1 MSNSINVTTSPTFDS
16 NWGSFSLPTS
26 KTGGLSE
33 DQEGLLQQKDAKSSP
48 LDFSPSTVFAV
59 NDLNGVFRVS
69 GETQQLTKGQKEIKN
84 KPFRTPSFMTDD
96 ELSTFSED
104 DDDDDDDDMNK
115 NSSTRLFSRRPQSIF
130 RSSGIKRSYEC
141 LSDAEGSCSSPG
153 VSRANPISCSEDS
166 SEGIYSS
173 PQRCISLSTS
183 TKRPRHGRASCP
195 SPLFVTDSLSY
206 RLSCGGR
213 GRMFSFSSED
223 LRHPLAF
230 DPSVASSD
238 VFSKS
243 D

>member
-1 MSNSINVTTSPTFDS
+1 MAFDRPIEADLADDH
-16 NWGSFSLPTS
+16 G
-26 KTGGLSE
+26 
-33 DQEGLLQQKDAKSSP
+33 EGLLSSILRATVWLLGGDQSQQNEKHNGLEK
-48 LDFSPSTVFAV
+48 AV
-59 NDLNGVFRVS
+59 VTSADDDG
-69 GETQQLTKGQKEIKN
+69 GE
-84 KPFRTPSFMTDD
+84 
-96 ELSTFSED
+96 SE